1 MELCDSKREKEGI
14 GEEVFVHFDTPLTAE
29 HEMELLENA
38 GFSRVEMIE
47 CIDWAVFIRAEK
59 EIL

>member
-1 MELCDSKREKEGI
+1 MCSL
-14 GEEVFVHFDTPLTAE
+14 HFDTPLTAE

-47 CIDWAVFIRAEK
+47 CIDGAVFIRAEK
-59 EIL
+59 EML